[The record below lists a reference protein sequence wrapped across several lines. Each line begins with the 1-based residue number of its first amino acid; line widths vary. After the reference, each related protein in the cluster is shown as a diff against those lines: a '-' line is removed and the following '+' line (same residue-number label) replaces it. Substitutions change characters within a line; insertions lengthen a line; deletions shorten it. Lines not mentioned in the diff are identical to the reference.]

1 MRNNWLNNLIV
12 LIIRNLQLWYMIFSI
27 ASMIASLIMKN
38 IVETFFLASF
48 HKFITC
54 KIHLTFLLFSFFR
67 FRINTLPVYWFW
79 KNPITS
85 SWSGPRL
92 NFDKLD
98 QIPSCFELICSN
110 HFLLLHITFSPTQIC
125 TSMCSLKWKRFF
137 KEPLLPTKTIKN
149 IINWFISF

>member
-12 LIIRNLQLWYMIFSI
+12 LIIRNLHLWYMTFSI

-38 IVETFFLASF
+38 IVEMFFLASF

-54 KIHLTFLLFSFFR
+54 KIHLTYLLFSSFR
-67 FRINTLPVYWFW
+67 FRINTLPVYWFG

-85 SWSGPRL
+85 SWSGPRF

-98 QIPSCFELICSN
+98 QIPCYFELICSD
-110 HFLLLHITFSPTQIC
+110 HFLLLRITFSPTQIC
-125 TSMCSLKWKRFF
+125 TGMSSLKWKRFF

-149 IINWFISF
+149 IINWSISF